1 MRLRHRSTEILA
13 GAFLLLCGPAAGA
26 VETAAPVA
34 PPAGASG
41 APVAASAPRVEIE
54 KETLDLGTVVRG
66 ARAEGT
72 FVLWN
77 RGNDVL
83 RLLSAR
89 PG

>member
-1 MRLRHRSTEILA
+1 MRLRRRSMGLLT
-13 GAFLLLCGPAAGA
+13 GAFLLLCGPGAGA
-26 VETAAPVA
+26 GDTPTPVA
-34 PPAGASG
+34 PPAGANG
-41 APVAASAPRVEIE
+41 APAAASAPRVEVE
-54 KETLDLGTVVRG
+54 KETLELGTVVRG
-66 ARAEGT
+66 AKAEGT